1 VLLVAPPSSM
11 RALHAARGRR
21 APLSMAGD
29 W

>member
-21 APLSMAGD
+21 APSSMAGD